1 MVGSLL
7 QKTLVLIN
15 VCSLFVQ
22 AEDFLEL
29 YVPRPEYPTQLNN
42 WLSDVQEHK
51 NDFDTIRKAAIEDRG
66 MKKRDLLNLAF
77 DAANIEDYL
86 EGLDKGPTNDI
97 YPHMYKTN
105 EKSAKSIP
113 DESESRVNSFQKTY
127 RSPLRLRRD
136 SYRADLEK
144 INNVDIRSK
153 GSIGEIKRYVRS
165 KSDDNK
171 FVNYKRKRDIKIDV
185 LSDGKLLKEFKNENG
200 GRSVVLNIQSIA
212 DTQQPDL
219 SFLNTEDSQFRDTTT
234 ITDLVRE
241 VGNIGKMEK
250 QPVAS
255 PGIIRVQGYK
265 GTNFRNKND
274 IASDK
279 SGEYGI
285 IKQSPAVEKLKENDP
300 NFKNLFNEND
310 KLNTDISMAK
320 DVSFPSTM
328 PPIEAAN
335 AANIIRQQQNVAYE
349 SRHNP
354 QNPLTYYTSFTNNG
368 LQDMSKFWS
377 PTEKS
382 LMQAGIQIAQ
392 GIPDSKSEG
401 FEEVTSM
408 VIDNKD
414 NGAVNIKKYPNKR
427 QLDDYASKIL
437 RDGYFVKENDVLR
450 QVTDLPVVPNVEN
463 IVVNEFTIYTNGEVP
478 KSITEEQLNSVH
490 EARNVLNTDRVDNCE
505 EMSKPVEDLSDTLQR
520 KEEFPES
527 ADSKNE
533 KVSGTS
539 MESNPL
545 PLSKGDMANS
555 LDDQNTI
562 GSNIE
567 VATAPIQ
574 QYDGNNIR
582 STELQRQSE
591 SQTHIFRKDKF
602 FIGHQVV
609 TEIETIKEL
618 EPDVD
623 EGSMDTMNMLNNM
636 EGREK
641 AAETLPDGIKTELAK
656 PALNQ
661 QDVEYDEED
670 SQQLTSATHLNN
682 EHQLRPNGENK
693 QPEAMQ
699 EIPESKLKHTEKVNE
714 NQDENI
720 GHVEYGSTGSI
731 EELNEFVSKHEE
743 HHHSELAKGNP
754 EETSAKNQHNHDTKN
769 TMENEKPLKN
779 GHGEHQVEDEENA
792 EHHRSEPSD
801 INSEDTPIE
810 NKNKLD
816 WGNIEHNHHEIA
828 ENDVKPGIQV
838 ESGNE
843 HPEEVEDN
851 TECNDIE
858 QIEHEQS
865 KPDED
870 NPENKQDT
878 ENQNMDN
885 VEEQTNGIAEDT
897 CNEILDEEADVGV
910 DRENIDH
917 HDRRVDLEDTK
928 LEGHTEDNTAD
939 KNLNT
944 HQDAK
949 ELDRFNNQHSSH
961 VGDAGREEGYENS
974 NKDEEF
980 EMTECQSK
988 LEENTDKEGNDFQ
1001 QYQYPVG
1008 EEKYHNES
1016 YTRGNHNH
1024 HPHKTSGNVEEEQ
1037 DADKK
1042 HRQHGGTQVIIINNA
1057 KLKDGLR
1064 GFEAEHFSSP
1074 QSKRR
1079 KKERILV
1086 KNKRTFKTDHGTAK
1100 SARYFDR
1107 RKSVRRR
1114 RKEKHRLYRLKA
1126 NNGRRYTENSGADL
1140 NKHYLKR
1147 RLGNADVENE
1157 FKSSNDASA
1166 IYVENNEERKAR
1178 KRDGERLSIRKG
1190 YIHRKLQEIA
1200 DYIYDPSIEKSEE
1213 EYDTNDAT
1221 EVIDVTEKRRR
1232 KVKGA
1237 VEGDYGDEE
1246 DSMTEKKNGGKI
1258 MIKKTKNE
1266 FAYPRTTTEE
1276 ADDDDYYDEI
1286 EGMVEEGNIEDVPR
1300 KVKATIAKK
1309 VHKKVK
1315 KPEKTHAA
1323 RTKQDRS
1330 AFRKPRQSDYSK
1342 TNPEFQQWPK
1352 FMISDQENEEQ
1363 LRKRSLAAKQP
1374 VKSKKEKFKKSLKDF
1389 FLKPAPKKRFDIE
1402 SLDFGGSTPGISG
1415 ITTSVNG
1422 KDEGSSG
1429 IDAEL
1434 STVLSILNQELQ
1446 SQMDDKSTEMPKLD
1460 DILDGRLPSM
1470 IRDEILDRVK
1480 NNENFKRLHT
1490 AIRTSRIH
1498 VSNQTDTNSQETRK
1512 MLHYMTQILERL
1524 QFATTCQVL
1533 PPSLRDYLRDVTNV
1547 PRDDALKRLRDME
1560 ELQLDENQNDPNNNY
1575 LFRAHAPMD
1584 KLEDKAKLLE
1594 ELLEK
1599 YNKLPDQCKPRA
1611 EPVREYIENHLGL
1624 VNKMLSGQETSKKS
1638 VRRVKD
1644 YKRSKPESR
1653 KSDDLI
1659 EQQLESLGLGKSKTF
1674 NTNFDLDELVTRHR
1688 RQKSILFEDEEDN
1701 TPGINLYDVQGN
1713 GRTVSSKYSKLSY
1726 AIEQE
1731 VNKHKKEQTLAKVYG
1746 EPNSDYYNE
1755 SPKEKR
1761 EASNYNFE
1769 TPLVYSL

>member
-731 EELNEFVSKHEE
+731 EELNEF
-743 HHHSELAKGNP
+743 
-754 EETSAKNQHNHDTKN
+754 
-769 TMENEKPLKN
+769 
-779 GHGEHQVEDEENA
+779 
-792 EHHRSEPSD
+792 
-801 INSEDTPIE
+801 
-810 NKNKLD
+810 
-816 WGNIEHNHHEIA
+816 
-828 ENDVKPGIQV
+828 PGIQV

-897 CNEILDEEADVGV
+897 CNEILDEEADVG
-910 DRENIDH
+910 
-917 HDRRVDLEDTK
+917 
-928 LEGHTEDNTAD
+928 
-939 KNLNT
+939 
-944 HQDAK
+944 DAK